1 MPSQEVRGPKVRQRQ
16 GRGAKKLE
24 ISQLQIYIYNYI
36 EILYLKCICFFY
48 KLPLTKKSITNHGA
62 FTISQ
67 VLTGLHTSTHFDVH
81 KDTHINSFI
90 CPHTSLRCVPLLS
103 PFYR

>member
-1 MPSQEVRGPKVRQRQ
+1 M
-16 GRGAKKLE
+16 
-24 ISQLQIYIYNYI
+24 YIYFVFI
-36 EILYLKCICFFY
+36 MYLFFY
-48 KLPLTKKSITNHGA
+48 KLPPIKKSIITNHGA

-81 KDTHINSFI
+81 KYTHINSFV
-90 CPHTSLRCVPLLS
+90 CPHTSLQCVPLLS